1 MTRGSRNDGLM
12 TKMEAVEKIPLSTTQ
27 RGKGVSLDVATVVL
41 ESLPELLRLER
52 DVFPGLGE
60 VSVATITPPML
71 LEVLRRI
78 EARGVVETAHRALEN
93 CSQIFRYG
101 IPSAKQQRIPHTA

>member
-1 MTRGSRNDGLM
+1 MAN
-12 TKMEAVEKIPLSTTQ
+12 
-27 RGKGVSLDVATVVL
+27 
-41 ESLPELLRLER
+41 
-52 DVFPGLGE
+52 
-60 VSVATITPPML
+60 ITPPLL

-101 IPSAKQQRIPHTA
+101 IAIGLATTNPALGPEGSG